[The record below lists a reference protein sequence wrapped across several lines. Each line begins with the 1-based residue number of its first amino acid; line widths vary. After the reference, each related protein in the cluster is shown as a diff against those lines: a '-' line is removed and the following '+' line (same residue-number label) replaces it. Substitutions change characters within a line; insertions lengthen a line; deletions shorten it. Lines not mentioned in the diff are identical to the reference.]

1 MKMNEILSIK
11 SEETGFVIVDGDIYI
26 GEPGDDSEKGDTV
39 IGWENDVLIIDGYPL
54 TEAMVNILKMYID
67 KKL

>member
-1 MKMNEILSIK
+1 MERNKILSIK
-11 SEETGFVIVDGDIYI
+11 SDKTGFVIVDGDIYI
-26 GEPGDDSEKGDTV
+26 GEPSDDSEKGDTV
-39 IGWENDVLIIDGYPL
+39 IGWENDVLIVDGYPL

>member
-1 MKMNEILSIK
+1 MEMNEILSVK

-26 GEPGDDSEKGDTV
+26 GEPSDDSEKGDTV
-39 IGWENDVLIIDGYPL
+39 IGWENDILIIDGYPL
-54 TEAMVNILKMYID
+54 TDAMVNILKLYLD